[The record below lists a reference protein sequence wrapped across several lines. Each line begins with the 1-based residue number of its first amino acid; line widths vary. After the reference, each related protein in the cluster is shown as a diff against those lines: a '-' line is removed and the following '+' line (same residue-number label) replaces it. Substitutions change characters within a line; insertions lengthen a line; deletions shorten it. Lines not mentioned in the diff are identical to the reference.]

1 MKYSEIVK
9 ILENEKLLINYDEC
23 DMDIKF
29 LSYDSRNIKE
39 GTMFFC
45 KGFNFKEEYLDEAI
59 EKGILC
65 YVSEKDYHKTIP
77 CILVNDI
84 KKSMSIVSLNYYPDN
99 LILLGVTGTKGKTT
113 VINYIN
119 NIVNEK
125 EHKRTG
131 FISTINLYT
140 GKREEIS
147 INTTPEGLELHKYLH
162 EMEEENLKYATLEVS
177 SQATKMS
184 RIYGMHFKVG
194 CFLNI
199 GLDHISPHEHSDFN
213 DYLNCKIE
221 FLKMCDNVVI
231 YKDTD
236 YYDYIVENLKD
247 KNIITYGTD
256 ESCTYYVKDIIKD
269 KGITYF
275 TVVYDGKE
283 ESYSIT
289 MPSTFNVLN
298 ALCSIIVGKL
308 IGASNREI
316 KTALFNT
323 KVPGRTEV
331 IMGKCPIIIDYAHNG
346 LSLENLFKFVKEDY
360 PDKNIK
366 VIIGAPGDKGFARR
380 KDLSEISC
388 KYASHIYLTEV
399 DPGSKKVKD
408 ICLEMAEYIKPFN
421 KTYTIIENRQKA
433 IETAIDDCTCDDILL
448 VTCKG
453 NEEYQLLSNGTRPYI
468 GDKKVV
474 LDYLANMKVGV

>member
-1 MKYSEIVK
+1 MKFSEIIK
-9 ILENEKLLINYDEC
+9 ILEKENLLISYDNC
-23 DMDIKF
+23 DKDIKF
-29 LSYDSRNIKE
+29 LSYDSRNIE
-39 GTMFFC
+39 SNTMFFC
-45 KGFNFKEEYLDEAI
+45 KGFDFKEEYLDSAI
-59 EKGILC
+59 DKGIIC
-65 YVSEKDYHKTIP
+65 YVSETNYNKNIP
-77 CILVNDI
+77 CILVSDI
-84 KKSMSIVSLNYYPDN
+84 KKSMSVIALSFYPDN
-99 LILLGVTGTKGKTT
+99 LTLLGVTGTKGKTT
-113 VINYIN
+113 VINYVN

-125 EHKRTG
+125 EHKKTG

-147 INTTPEGLELHKYLH
+147 INTTPEGLDLHRYLH
-162 EMEEENLKYATLEVS
+162 EMEEEDLKYATLEVS

-194 CFLNI
+194 AFLNI

-256 ESCTYYVKDIIKD
+256 SSCTYYVKNIIKD
-269 KGITYF
+269 NGITTF
-275 TVVYDGKE
+275 TVVHDDIE
-283 ESYSIT
+283 EVYSIT
-289 MPSTFNVLN
+289 IPSTFNVLN
-298 ALCSIIVGKL
+298 ALCSIIMGKL
-308 IGASNREI
+308 IGASYTDI
-316 KTALFNT
+316 KAALFNT
-323 KVPGRTEV
+323 KVPGRCEV
-331 IMGKCPIIIDYAHNG
+331 YMGKCPIIIDYAHNG

-360 PDKNIK
+360 PNRNIK

-380 KDLSEISC
+380 KDLSELSG

-399 DPGSKKVKD
+399 DAGSKKVKD
-408 ICLEMAEYIKPFN
+408 ICLDMAEYIKPFN
-421 KTYTIIENRQKA
+421 KPYTIIEDRRIA
-433 IETAIDDCTCDDILL
+433 IETALKDLESNDILL
-448 VTCKG
+448 ITCKG
-453 NEEYQLLSNGTRPYI
+453 NEEYQLGDHKTIPYI

-474 LDYLANMKVGV
+474 LDYLSKTKVGA

>member
-1 MKYSEIVK
+1 MNYNSIVK
-9 ILENEKLLINYDEC
+9 ILEQEKLLISYDKC
-23 DMDIKF
+23 DLDIEF

-39 GTMFFC
+39 KTMFFC
-45 KGFNFKEEYLDEAI
+45 KGFDFKEEYLDNAI
-59 EKGILC
+59 EKEILC
-65 YVSEKDYHKTIP
+65 YVSEIDYHKNIP
-77 CILVNDI
+77 CIIVSDI
-84 KKSMSIVSLNYYPDN
+84 KKSMSIVALNFYPDN
-99 LILLGVTGTKGKTT
+99 LTLLGVTGTKGKTT
-113 VINYIN
+113 VINYVN

-184 RIYGMHFKVG
+184 RIYEMHFKVG

-199 GLDHISPHEHSDFN
+199 GMDHISPHEHSDFE

-236 YYDYIVENLKD
+236 YFDYIVDKLKG
-247 KNIITYGTD
+247 KNIITYGMKD
-256 ESCTYYVKDIIKD
+256 CDYVVKDIIKEN
-269 KGITYF
+269 GVTYF
-275 TVVYDGKE
+275 TVLHDNHE

-289 MPSTFNVLN
+289 MPSSFNVLN
-298 ALCSIIVGKL
+298 ATCAVIVGKL
-308 IGASNREI
+308 IGASYNEI
-316 KTALFNT
+316 KKALFET
-323 KVPGRTEV
+323 KVPGRVEV
-331 IMGKCPIIIDYAHNG
+331 IEGICPIIIDYAHNG
-346 LSLENLFKFVKEDY
+346 LSLEYLFKFVKEDY
-360 PDKNIK
+360 KDKNIK

-380 KDLSEISC
+380 RDLSVLSA
-388 KYASHIYLTEV
+388 KYASDIYLTEV

-408 ICLEMAEYIKPFN
+408 ICLDMAEYIKPY
-421 KTYTIIENRQKA
+421 KKPYTIIEDRQKC
-433 IETAIDDCTCDDILL
+433 IETAIDNCTSDDILL
-448 VTCKG
+448 ITCKG
-453 NEEYQLLSNGTRPYI
+453 NEEYQLVNHGTKPYKS
-468 GDKKVV
+468 DKKVV
-474 LDYLANMKVGV
+474 LDYLSKIKVGV